1 MTSEKTS
8 AEIQVEVP
16 ELSGAGLEEKEE
28 ERCGDTAMRLIKRTL
43 NVLMALK
50 VLDTEESR
58 TKLDQERHAKLGIL
72 NLHRNI
78 TMVLT
83 RNLDL
88 DKKVTYAEIQ
98 MVVTQ
103 SGVIPLIQKRDGS
116 TVIQSFLVISPQVQ
130 VKKTFQERIKE
141 EDTEVLRERQ
151 RKENNA

>member
-1 MTSEKTS
+1 MVLDRYERK
-8 AEIQVEVP
+8 
-16 ELSGAGLEEKEE
+16 KK
-28 ERCGDTAMRLIKRTL
+28 RCGDTAMSSKKESLK
-43 NVLMALK
+43 AFGDLK
-50 VLDTEESR
+50 VSNTEENKL
-58 TKLDQERHAKLGIL
+58 KLDQEELAKLGIN

-83 RNLDL
+83 RNQDL

-116 TVIQSFLVISPQVQ
+116 TVIQSFLVIFLQVQ

>member
-1 MTSEKTS
+1 MRSK
-8 AEIQVEVP
+8 
-16 ELSGAGLEEKEE
+16 KESLKAF
-28 ERCGDTAMRLIKRTL
+28 GD
-43 NVLMALK
+43 LK
-50 VLDTEESR
+50 VSNTEENKL
-58 TKLDQERHAKLGIL
+58 KLDQEELAKLGIN

-83 RNLDL
+83 RNQDL